1 MIHNNLVSTPAV
13 ANVQPVNHPT
23 QPRLLKLALDVHL
36 AQHVVA
42 MQYDGSSP
50 KPPQR
55 FTPPGLLVWVR
66 KQLAQGWQIHSCYEA
81 GPFGYGLHRQLTA
94 LGVTNYVIR
103 PGNWDDD
110 QRRIKT
116 DRTDALSMLNALDR
130 FVAGNTKALALVHV
144 PTPDQE
150 RRRTQTRLR
159 QSLVRDLKMIAGRG
173 RGVALQYGWRLKG
186 DWFGRRSWPRWQ
198 KQLPP
203 WLIELLLP
211 LRNSALFLHDQIHS
225 LSTQIQSLSTGPLP
239 KGMGPLTQQVLDR
252 EATDWHRFKNRRQI
266 SSYLGLCPSQNSSG
280 QRQHSGSVTK
290 CGNPR
295 LRWVLVEMAWRLV
308 RFQPDYWR
316 VRKWK
321 NRWLDIRLTPG
332 RRKQALV
339 ALARGFGV
347 DWWRI
352 QTGQTTLDKL
362 GLIQG
367 D

>member
-1 MIHNNLVSTPAV
+1 
-13 ANVQPVNHPT
+13 
-23 QPRLLKLALDVHL
+23 
-36 AQHVVA
+36 
-42 MQYDGSSP
+42 
-50 KPPQR
+50 
-55 FTPPGLLVWVR
+55 
-66 KQLAQGWQIHSCYEA
+66 
-81 GPFGYGLHRQLTA
+81 
-94 LGVTNYVIR
+94 
-103 PGNWDDD
+103 
-110 QRRIKT
+110 
-116 DRTDALSMLNALDR
+116 
-130 FVAGNTKALALVHV
+130 
-144 PTPDQE
+144 
-150 RRRTQTRLR
+150 
-159 QSLVRDLKMIAGRG
+159 
-173 RGVALQYGWRLKG
+173 
-186 DWFGRRSWPRWQ
+186 
-198 KQLPP
+198 
-203 WLIELLLP
+203 
-211 LRNSALFLHDQIHS
+211 
-225 LSTQIQSLSTGPLP
+225 
-239 KGMGPLTQQVLDR
+239 MGPLTQQVLDR